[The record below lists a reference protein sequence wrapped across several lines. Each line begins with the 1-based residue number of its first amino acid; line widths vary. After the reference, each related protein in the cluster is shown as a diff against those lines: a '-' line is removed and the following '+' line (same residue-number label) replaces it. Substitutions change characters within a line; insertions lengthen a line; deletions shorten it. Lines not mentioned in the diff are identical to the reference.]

1 MKKAVV
7 LILLCCLLA
16 TLLSCGGSNSTIV
29 FISPATATVNAGAS
43 LQFTANVPV
52 TWSVSGNG
60 VIDAAGFFKAG
71 NTAGTVTISAF
82 ATDGSRSSGTATVTI
97 STTGTTTTTTT
108 TTSAPSGIAHRVFVS
123 NKFAGVLNIVN
134 ADTDLLS
141 THSVSVGGL
150 PTFMLQTSDLTVEV
164 VYDSANNILEFV
176 DNTTEAVTSPTL
188 TLAGAINSAALIP
201 GATAAYA
208 AVPTAFATDSNG
220 NSVTGAVYRA
230 DFSSGGF
237 LSVGIQG
244 VRFISMDHNAVNML
258 AFSQYCDTV
267 TLVTSSAGALTSN
280 TGTLKG
286 TVLPS
291 GATNCTT
298 TSFSRPVAAVFSS
311 DDTTAYVLSSGPV
324 NGGTQAMVTVL
335 DMTQSPPAVL
345 KTIPVSGA
353 NVGLL
358 QGTQLYVA
366 GAQFAPCTSD
376 ATQTCQQAVLTVID
390 TSTNT
395 VTGSVPF
402 GQSAPNL
409 VPGVLTFDGT
419 NLWIGSTG
427 CQIPA
432 GAPGCLSLYFPA
444 SGQAV
449 TNVLPGVLTD
459 QTDDVTGMVW
469 LQPFNKR
476 EIMYVIEG
484 GELLIYDNSFNL
496 LTQNGSQIVVDI
508 VGQAVDV
515 KAVK

>member
-1 MKKAVV
+1 
-7 LILLCCLLA
+7 
-16 TLLSCGGSNSTIV
+16 
-29 FISPATATVNAGAS
+29 
-43 LQFTANVPV
+43 
-52 TWSVSGNG
+52 
-60 VIDAAGFFKAG
+60 
-71 NTAGTVTISAF
+71 
-82 ATDGSRSSGTATVTI
+82 
-97 STTGTTTTTTT
+97 
-108 TTSAPSGIAHRVFVS
+108 
-123 NKFAGVLNIVN
+123 VLNIVN

-141 THSVSVGGL
+141 THSVSVGGA

-366 GAQFAPCTSD
+366 GAKLTPCTSD
-376 ATQTCQQAVLTVID
+376 ATQTCQQGVLTVID
-390 TSTNT
+390 TTTNT
-395 VTGSVPF
+395 PGNPVPLDTTAPPN
-402 GQSAPNL
+402 SPNL
-409 VPGVLTFDGT
+409 LPGVLTFDGT

-427 CQIPA
+427 CQVSA
-432 GAPGCLSLYFPA
+432 GAAGCLSLYFPA
-444 SGQAV
+444 TGQAV
-449 TNVLPGVLTD
+449 ANVLSGVLTD

-469 LQPFNKR
+469 LKPFNKR

>member
-1 MKKAVV
+1 
-7 LILLCCLLA
+7 
-16 TLLSCGGSNSTIV
+16 
-29 FISPATATVNAGAS
+29 
-43 LQFTANVPV
+43 
-52 TWSVSGNG
+52 
-60 VIDAAGFFKAG
+60 
-71 NTAGTVTISAF
+71 
-82 ATDGSRSSGTATVTI
+82 
-97 STTGTTTTTTT
+97 
-108 TTSAPSGIAHRVFVS
+108 
-123 NKFAGVLNIVN
+123 VLNIVN

-141 THSVSVGGL
+141 AHSVSVGGL
-150 PTFMLQTSDLTVEV
+150 PTFMLQSSDLTVEV
-164 VYDSANNILEFV
+164 VYDSANNILGFV
-176 DNTTEAVTSPTL
+176 NNKTEAVTTKL

-208 AVPTAFATDSNG
+208 AVPTAFATDSSG

-258 AFSQYCDTV
+258 AFSQNCDTV
-267 TLVTSSAGALTSN
+267 TLVTSSAGALTSS

-286 TVLPS
+286 TVLP
-291 GATNCTT
+291 ANPTNTACGITN
-298 TSFSRPVAAVFSS
+298 SFSRPVAAVFSS
-311 DDTTAYVLSSGPV
+311 DDTTAYVLSSGPI
-324 NGGTQAMVTVL
+324 NGGTQVMVTVL
-335 DMTQSPPAVL
+335 DMTPALQTPPL
-345 KTIPVSGA
+345 LPTIVQTLPVSGA

-366 GAQFAPCTSD
+366 GAKLTPCTSD
-376 ATQTCQQAVLTVID
+376 ATQTCQQGVLTVID
-390 TSTNT
+390 TTTNT
-395 VTGSVPF
+395 PGNPVPLDTTAPPN
-402 GQSAPNL
+402 APNL
-409 VPGVLTFDGT
+409 LPGVLTFDGT

-427 CQIPA
+427 CQVSA
-432 GAPGCLSLYFPA
+432 GAAGCLSLYFPA
-444 SGQAV
+444 TGQAV
-449 TNVLPGVLTD
+449 ANVLSGVLTD